1 MIQYNKKC
9 TVLMC
14 TYNAE
19 KYIVE
24 QLDSLRKQT
33 YKNICVVIYD
43 DNSRDNTVT
52 IIRNYIR
59 KYDSEIE
66 IVLNVNK
73 CNSGGPSENFKHI
86 TSDHSDEQYI
96 CYCDQDDIWDANKI
110 QIMMDKM
117 IHLEATKQAPYIV
130 CHNCAVTD
138 ENANVVHHGSIKNLS
153 FKHLIYHPEV
163 QGCCMMLNHDA
174 INRLNIENAIICM
187 HDWYACLVVAAC
199 GEIALI
205 DSELIKY
212 RQHSNNQVG
221 YSKRS
226 LFKSIKEALKLN
238 NKCEK
243 YYVMMEQLYSVSKV
257 ISENEFLRNF
267 RILFEEERYL
277 SIVLLFFKE
286 KVLELNTHGVYQ
298 GAITYLA
305 CKRRD
310 KKR

>member
-1 MIQYNKKC
+1 MIQNKKC

-24 QLDSLRKQT
+24 QLDSLREQT

-43 DNSRDNTVT
+43 DNSRDNTVA
-52 IIRNYIR
+52 IIQDYIR
-59 KYDSEIE
+59 KYDSEID

-73 CNSGGPSENFKHI
+73 RNSGGASENFKRI
-86 TSDHSDEQYI
+86 TSDYIDEQYI
-96 CYCDQDDIWDANKI
+96 CYCDQDDIWNTNKI

-117 IHLEATKQAPYIV
+117 MHLEARKQAPYIV

-138 ENANVVHHGSIKNLS
+138 ENGNVIHHGSIENLS
-153 FKHLIYHPEV
+153 FKHLIYHPVV

-174 INRLNIENAIICM
+174 INMLNINNAIISM

-226 LFKSIKEALKLN
+226 LFNSAKEALKF
-238 NKCEK
+238 NKKCQT
-243 YYVMMEQLYSVSKV
+243 YYVMMEQLYSAAKV
-257 ISENEFLRNF
+257 TSENEFLNKF
-267 RILFEEERYL
+267 RILFESERYL
-277 SIVLLFFKE
+277 GMVILFFKE
-286 KVLELNTHGVYQ
+286 KVLEFNIHGFYQ

-305 CKRRD
+305 CKRGD
-310 KKR
+310 KKK